1 MKMVLAVVVVV
12 EQMNLLKVFVEI
24 VFVVV
29 EQLDFDEHWNDADVV
44 EYHLIYVFV
53 ELGLVDVV
61 LLLMVGLL
69 GAEIG

>member
-1 MKMVLAVVVVV
+1 MRMVLAVVAVV
-12 EQMNLLKVFVEI
+12 EQMNLLMVFVKI

-29 EQLDFDEHWNDADVV
+29 EQLDFDEHWNDVDVA

-61 LLLMVGLL
+61 LLLMVVLL
-69 GAEIG
+69 GAEIR